1 MRGLRNAINHFRYI
15 KANSLLVGT
24 FFAIGLLSFGALGL
38 LQRDPAQAMTRNC
51 DSNAIIH
58 CGVADANEFRTKYD
72 QNAPG
77 DLAAIFGHYW
87 IPRDIQVVEGQSF
100 KDNTVRVN
108 GRVVADN
115 AQSIGRQQKSG
126 DHAISIGGKTYWE
139 GPNSTAFAS
148 DGLPTLVALDAQGN
162 FKYAIIKGC
171 GNPIYAR
178 PVAPPPPPP
187 TEQPKYSCDS
197 LNVQNLS
204 ITKKRFTV
212 AATASGGA
220 QIVGYNFN
228 FGDNSSQ
235 DTTGPT
241 VDHDYSQPGT
251 YTVVATV
258 KVKVGNETKTAA
270 GANCTKQFTIK
281 AHAEVDCTA
290 LTVISRGNN
299 KYDFTIQKTETN
311 ATYKGAT
318 LTYGDGQSD
327 QITGTAAS
335 HQYAKA
341 GNYTINATL
350 RFDIDGSVKEAKCSA
365 QISVTPCPTN
375 PNLPKDSP
383 DCAPCPYDANLPKD
397 SPSCQPPVTPPTTP
411 ELPKTGTA
419 EDMVLGSVGFGS
431 MLVSASLYLS
441 SRRDFLSTLLG
452 R

>member
-1 MRGLRNAINHFRYI
+1 MRGLRNVINHFRYI
-15 KANSLLVGT
+15 KANNLLVGT
-24 FFAIGLLSFGALGL
+24 FFAIGLLSFGAMGL
-38 LQRDPAQAMTRNC
+38 LQREPAQAMTRNC
-51 DSNAIIH
+51 DDNAIIR

-77 DLAAIFGHYW
+77 DLPAIFGHYW

-115 AQSIGRQQKSG
+115 AQSIGRQQKPG
-126 DHAISIGGKTYWE
+126 DHSISIAGKTYWE
-139 GPNSTAFAS
+139 GPHSSTFAS

-187 TEQPKYSCDS
+187 AEEPKYTCDS

-204 ITKKRFTV
+204 MTKKRFTV

-220 QIVGYNFN
+220 QITGYTFN
-228 FGDNSSQ
+228 FGDGSTQ

-241 VDHDYSQPGT
+241 VDHDYTKPGT
-251 YTVVATV
+251 YTVAATV
-258 KVKVGNETKTAA
+258 KVKVGNETKTA
-270 GANCTKQFTIK
+270 GGPNCTKQFTIK
-281 AHAEVDCTA
+281 APASVDCTA
-290 LTVISRGNN
+290 LTVISKGEN

-318 LTYGDGQSD
+318 LDYGDGKTD
-327 QITGTAAS
+327 QITGTTAS

-341 GNYTINATL
+341 GNYTITATL
-350 RFDIDGSVKEAKCSA
+350 KFDVDGEVKEAKCTA
-365 QISVTPCPTN
+365 QITMTPCPTN
-375 PNLPKDSP
+375 PSLPKDSP
-383 DCAPCPYDANLPKD
+383 DCAPCPYDSNLPKN
-397 SPSCQPPVTPPTTP
+397 SPSCVPPVTPTSP
-411 ELPKTGTA
+411 ELPKTGAA
-419 EDMVLGSVGFGS
+419 EDAILGSVGFGS
-431 MLVSASLYLS
+431 MLVSASLYLG
-441 SRRDFLSTLLG
+441 SRRDFLSSLLG